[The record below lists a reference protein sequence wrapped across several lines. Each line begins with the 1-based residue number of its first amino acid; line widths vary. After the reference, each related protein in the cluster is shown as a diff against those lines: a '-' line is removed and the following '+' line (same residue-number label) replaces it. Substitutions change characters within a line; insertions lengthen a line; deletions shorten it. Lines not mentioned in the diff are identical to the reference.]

1 MKYDIKVSGSGAEVT
16 LTTSVTPPEGHR
28 VFLEPSLARDRQ
40 VLLDQ
45 IEPLARQILD
55 AMMVVERAETQ

>member
-1 MKYDIKVSGSGAEVT
+1 MKYGIKIWESGAEVT
-16 LTTSVTPPEGHR
+16 LTTSLTPPEGHR

-55 AMMVVERAETQ
+55 AMM